1 MKKSAVVLTVALLV
15 AALGTSLAFAQSPAS
30 NKAFFTYNPGGVTA
44 TDMFTP
50 TNLIS
55 APNALKTSTNGG
67 VLIGLSMEC
76 VLWTNTSVTSTTS
89 GGKNSSSARATVR
102 AKVYVDGNLATPE
115 EVVYCD
121 RLQALGVTL
130 QTGVLTDSV
139 TVELFQATKNA
150 NHFNFY
156 AGPLGATLH
165 KVDVVVSGEVEC
177 RDNGG
182 TVVPCSSG
190 TLAGFNTGTKVGIGT
205 AVLSVEEYN
214 NTNLR

>member
-1 MKKSAVVLTVALLV
+1 MKKSAVVLAVALLV
-15 AALGTSLAFAQSPAS
+15 AALGTSPAFAQSPAS
-30 NKAFFTYNPGGVTA
+30 NKAFFTYNPGGVTT
-44 TDMFTP
+44 TDMFTDMH
-50 TNLIS
+50 LIS

-89 GGKNSSSARATVR
+89 GGKNSSSARASVR
-102 AKVYVDGNLATPE
+102 AKVYVDGNPATPE

-165 KVDVVVSGEVEC
+165 KVDVVVSGDVEC
-177 RDNGG
+177 RDNSG
-182 TVVPCSSG
+182 TVVTCSSG
-190 TLAGFNTGTKVGIGT
+190 TLAGFTTGTKVGIGT